1 MKGKV
6 AIIGASLI
14 ERFGELYHKD
24 FDDMVSEAYI
34 NSLKTIDN
42 GLDPKEIEHGFL
54 GSAYM
59 RSGVAAGHPCG
70 LLDIPWSRLENACS
84 TGSDAFRAGCH
95 AVASGMYDVVL
106 VIGAEKMNDD
116 PGGLI
121 AMARRPAL
129 WSSYG
134 RTMPAFFGMR
144 ATRHMHEFGTTKEH
158 LAMVS
163 VKNHYNGSLYPAA
176 MYQFEVSLDQVV
188 QAPMVSWPL
197 GLYDCCPITDGA
209 AAVVLCNSDIAK
221 KYTDD
226 PIYVNAST
234 CNIASWT
241 NNDHES
247 LIGFPAT
254 KKAADA
260 AYKMA
265 GIGPK
270 DVDFFEC
277 HDCFTITEILN
288 YEDLGFAKKG
298 EGPKLLEEGIVN
310 LDGQKP
316 ANPSGGLISKG
327 HPIGAT
333 GVAQIVELF
342 DQLKG
347 KAEKIQIPDV
357 EIGLQHNIGLGRGS
371 TGSVSVVSICSRERE
386 LKK

>member
-6 AIIGASLI
+6 AIIGAALI

-34 NSLKTIDN
+34 NCLKTVDKGIDPN
-42 GLDPKEIEHGFL
+42 EITSGFL

-59 RSGVAAGHPCG
+59 RSGVAAAHPTG
-70 LLDIPWSRLENACS
+70 LFDIPWSRLENGCS
-84 TGSDAFRAGCH
+84 TGSDAFRAACLS
-95 AVASGMYDVVL
+95 VASGLDDVSL
-106 VIGAEKMNDD
+106 VIGAEKMNDE

-121 AMARRPAL
+121 AIARRENL

-144 ATRHMHEFGTTKEH
+144 ATRHMHEFGTRKEH

-163 VKNHYNGSLYPAA
+163 VKNHHNGSLYPPA
-176 MYQFEVSLDQVV
+176 MYRFEVTIDQVLN
-188 QAPMVSWPL
+188 APMVSWPL

-209 AAVVLCNSDIAK
+209 AAILICNSDVAR

-234 CNIASWT
+234 CSVGSWT
-241 NNDHES
+241 NNDHYS

-254 KKAADA
+254 KTAAQA

-265 GIGPK
+265 GIGPEK
-270 DVDFFEC
+270 IDFFEC

-288 YEDLGFAKKG
+288 YEDLGFAEKG
-298 EGPKLLEEGIVN
+298 KGPKLLEEGIVN
-310 LDGQKP
+310 LEGQKP

-347 KAEKIQIPDV
+347 KAGKIQIDDAN
-357 EIGLQHNIGLGRGS
+357 IGLQHNIGLGRGS
-371 TGSVSVVSICSRERE
+371 TGSASVVSICSRERE
-386 LKK
+386 LK

>member
-14 ERFGELYHKD
+14 ERFGELYNKD
-24 FDDMVSEAYI
+24 FDDMVSESYI
-34 NSLKTIDN
+34 NCLKTVDN
-42 GLDPKEIEHGFL
+42 GIEPKEIEHGFL

-59 RSGVAAGHPCG
+59 RSGVAAGHPTG

-163 VKNHYNGSLYPAA
+163 VKNHHNGSLYPAA
-176 MYQFEVSLDQVV
+176 MYQFEVTIDQVV

-209 AAVVLCNSDIAK
+209 ASVLICNSDIAK

-234 CNIASWT
+234 CGVASWT

-260 AYKMA
+260 AYQMA
-265 GIGPK
+265 GVGPK
-270 DVDFFEC
+270 DIDFFET

-342 DQLKG
+342 DQLRG